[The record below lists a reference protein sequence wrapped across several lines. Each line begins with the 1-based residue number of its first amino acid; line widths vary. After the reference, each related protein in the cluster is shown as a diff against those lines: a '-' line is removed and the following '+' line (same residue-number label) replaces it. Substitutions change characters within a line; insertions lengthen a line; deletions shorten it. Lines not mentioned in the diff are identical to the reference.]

1 MRHLLSVKE
10 KPVRVDQDLEGN
22 PERFRGTPSAT
33 QLGRKTRSSD
43 PASAVWFQ
51 TQSVLWLLQW
61 AFELGGECL
70 AVGLLEILG
79 ALNEICRAELVCPQI
94 YLLR

>member
-1 MRHLLSVKE
+1 M
-10 KPVRVDQDLEGN
+10 DQDLEGN

-33 QLGRKTRSSD
+33 QLGRKTRSSVGCLVPD
-43 PASAVWFQ
+43 SVTPLAVAVGV
-51 TQSVLWLLQW
+51 SVSPL
-61 AFELGGECL
+61 AVAVGFELGGECL

-79 ALNEICRAELVCPQI
+79 ALNELCRAELVCPQI